1 MSKFYFTF
9 LLLLVAAQAFAQKYK
24 VAGLVTDEAG
34 KGIPGV
40 TIKEMGTN
48 AKGITNDRGVYLMYV
63 HYGNATLVVDFEGFD
78 KIERDIKGI
87 GTQNFILKSIKKTKP
102 ALIAGSR
109 NLKTAAND
117 LTSPIEIIDVKKV
130 ASLNG
135 QFDLTQLL
143 QFVSTSLNSNR
154 QIGADGTDNID
165 QVSIHG
171 MGPDQMLLLVNGKRR
186 HQSALINLS
195 GSYGRG
201 NSSADLNT
209 IPVASIDHIEILK
222 DGAAAQ
228 YGSDAVAGVI
238 NIVLKETANGFS
250 ANANVGIR
258 KAKYNRD
265 SSFVDG
271 LNYNANVNYGAVI
284 GRKGF
289 INATADYNFINH
301 TNRSNTQTDSILR
314 KQFGD
319 PRVYNG
325 SVAFNAAL
333 PIRENIEIYSFG
345 GYNYR
350 QTETFGFS
358 RTLSNKDSL
367 YKIYP
372 NGFDPL
378 VSRNIDDRAIT
389 VGLRTKWNG
398 FDVDI
403 SNTYGFN
410 KFHYKV
416 NNSLNESFGKG
427 TPTSMDAGGFKT
439 NQNVSNVNLS
449 QYYDDILMGVNLAF
463 GVEYRMDWYK
473 IFSGDVFSYQTY
485 NPLKQTGARGFRGY
499 SPSDETRNK
508 RNNAAGYV
516 DIEGKLTKR
525 LSLSAA
531 GRFDY
536 YSDLGSAIGGKG
548 GFHLDITDE
557 LVLRGSYGL
566 GFKAPSLAQQYF
578 SSATVNP
585 TTRPLEV
592 PTQNIIARSGS
603 EVIKTLGVPD
613 LKMETTQNASAGIT
627 FSPNKYFS
635 VSLEGYYIQVRNRI
649 ILAGPINQNDRIV
662 GAGLKKLNID
672 QARFFTNS
680 LNTST
685 AGVDLTVR
693 YGAQLGTGKLN
704 IAVGANYNTMAID
717 TIKTSEKL
725 EGKQLSYLNRR
736 ERYFILSAAPPLKVN
751 FTLDYTVDNLTFMAR
766 AIYFGK
772 MELINNYFGKTDK
785 SGKVYAET
793 DYVDMYKSV
802 IQTDVSV
809 GYKFDEFL
817 SFTIGGSNILNT
829 YPTMSKPNKTE
840 SGGAWDSVQMGNN
853 GAFFFAKVFYNF

>member
-1 MSKFYFTF
+1 MGKFYFAF
-9 LLLLVAAQAFAQKYK
+9 LLFLVATQAFAQKYK

-40 TIKEMGTN
+40 TIQEMGTN
-48 AKGITNDRGVYLMYV
+48 AKGVTNNQGIYLMYV
-63 HYGNATLVVDFEGFD
+63 HYGNATLIVDFDGFD
-78 KIERDIKGI
+78 KIEREIKGI
-87 GTQNFILKSIKKTKP
+87 GTQNFILKSVSKIKP
-102 ALIAGSR
+102 ALIVGSR
-109 NLKTAAND
+109 NIRTTANNV
-117 LTSPIEIIDVKKV
+117 TSPVEIIDVKKI

-143 QFVSTSLNSNR
+143 QFVSSSLNSNR

-238 NIVLKETANGFS
+238 NIVLKETTNGFS
-250 ANANVGIR
+250 ANANAGIR
-258 KAKYNRD
+258 KAKYIRD
-265 SSFVDG
+265 SSSFDG
-271 LNYNANVNYGAVI
+271 LNYNANLNYGAVI

-301 TNRSNTQTDSILR
+301 TNRSNTQPDSILR

-325 SVAFNAAL
+325 TIAFNAAL
-333 PIRENIEIYSFG
+333 PINENTEIYSFG

-350 QTETFGFS
+350 QTESFAFS
-358 RTLSNKDSL
+358 RTLLKKDSL

-372 NGFDPL
+372 NGFDPI
-378 VSRNIDDRAIT
+378 VSRNIEDRSAT
-389 VGLRTKWNG
+389 VGVRTKWNG

-416 NNSLNESFGKG
+416 NNSLNQSFGKD

-439 NQNVSNVNLS
+439 NQNVTSLNLS
-449 QYYDDILMGVNLAF
+449 QFYDDILQGVNLAF
-463 GVEYRMDWYK
+463 GAEYRMDWYN
-473 IFSGDVFSYQTY
+473 IFSGDFFSYRTY
-485 NPLKQTGARGFRGY
+485 DPLKPTGAQGFRGY
-499 SPSDETRNK
+499 SPAEEVSKK

-516 DIEGKLTKR
+516 DIEAKVTNR
-525 LSLSAA
+525 LAVSAA

-536 YSDLGSAIGGKG
+536 YSDLGSAVSGKG
-548 GFHLDITDE
+548 GLRFNITDG
-557 LVLRGSYGL
+557 LVLRGSYAI
-566 GFKAPSLAQQYF
+566 GFRAPSLAQQYF
-578 SSATVNP
+578 SNATVNP
-585 TTRPLEV
+585 TTAPLNI
-592 PTQNIIARSGS
+592 PTEKVIARSGS
-603 EVIKTLGVPD
+603 EVLKTLGIPD
-613 LKMETTQNASAGIT
+613 LKMENSQNASAGIT
-627 FSPNKYFS
+627 FSPDKNFS
-635 VSLEGYYIQVRNRI
+635 VAVDGYYIKVQNRI
-649 ILAGPINQNDRIV
+649 ILAGPINQNDRLV

-672 QARFFTNS
+672 EARFFTNS
-680 LNTST
+680 LSTST
-685 AGVDLTVR
+685 AGVDLTVK
-693 YGAQLGTGKLN
+693 YGADLGAGKLN
-704 IAVGANYNTMAID
+704 ISLGANYNTMAID
-717 TIKTSEKL
+717 TIKTTKNL
-725 EGKQLSYLNRR
+725 EGKQASYLNRR
-736 ERYFILSAAPPLKVN
+736 ERYFILSAAPPSKVN
-751 FTLDYTVDNLTFMAR
+751 LTLDYTIDNLTFMAR

-785 SGKVYAET
+785 AGKVYTEK
-793 DYVDMYKSV
+793 DYVDVYKSV
-802 IQTDVSV
+802 IQTDASLS
-809 GYKFDEFL
+809 YKFDQYL
-817 SFTIGGSNILNT
+817 SFTIGGSNILNV
-829 YPTMSKPNKTE
+829 YPTMSKPNRTE

>member
-1 MSKFYFTF
+1 MSKFYFAF
-9 LLLLVAAQAFAQKYK
+9 LFFLIASQAFAQKYK

-40 TIKEMGTN
+40 TIQEMGTN
-48 AKGITNDRGVYLMYV
+48 AKGITDDQGIYQMYV
-63 HYGNATLVVDFEGFD
+63 HYGNATLIVDFDGFD
-78 KIERDIKGI
+78 KIEKEIKGI
-87 GTQNFILKSIKKTKP
+87 GTQNFILKSVSKTKP
-102 ALIAGSR
+102 ALIVGSR
-109 NLKTAAND
+109 NLRTTAND
-117 LTSPIEIIDVKKV
+117 LTSTVEIIDIKKI
-130 ASLNG
+130 ASING

-143 QFVSTSLNSNR
+143 QFVSSSLNSNR
-154 QIGADGTDNID
+154 QIGTDGTDNID
-165 QVSIHG
+165 QISIHG

-228 YGSDAVAGVI
+228 YGSDAVAGVV
-238 NIVLKETANGFS
+238 NIVLKETTNGFS

-271 LNYNANVNYGAVI
+271 LNYNANLNYGAVI

-301 TNRSNTQTDSILR
+301 TNRSNTQPDSVLR

-325 SVAFNAAL
+325 SVTFNTAL
-333 PIRENIEIYSFG
+333 PINHNTEIYSFG

-350 QTETFGFS
+350 QTENFAFS
-358 RTLSNKDSL
+358 RTLLKNDSL

-372 NGFDPL
+372 NGFDPV
-378 VSRNIDDRAIT
+378 VSRNIEDRAAT
-389 VGLRTKWNG
+389 VGVRTKWNG
-398 FDVDI
+398 FDVDL

-416 NNSLNESFGKG
+416 NNSLNDSFGKG

-439 NQNVSNVNLS
+439 NQNLTSLNLS
-449 QYYDDILMGVNLAF
+449 QFYESIMKGVNLAF
-463 GVEYRMDWYK
+463 GAEYRMDWYN
-473 IFSGDVFSYQTY
+473 IFSGDVFSYLTFD
-485 NPLKQTGARGFRGY
+485 PLKPTGAQGFRGY
-499 SPSDETRNK
+499 SPAEEISKK

-516 DIEGKLTKR
+516 DIEAKVTTR

-536 YSDLGSAIGGKG
+536 YSDLGSAVGGKG
-548 GFHLDITDE
+548 GVKFNITKE
-557 LVLRGSYGL
+557 LVLHGSYGI
-566 GFKAPSLAQQYF
+566 GFHAPSLAQQFF
-578 SSATVNP
+578 SNATVNP
-585 TTRPLEV
+585 TTRPLEI
-592 PTQNIIARSGS
+592 PTQNVIARSGS
-603 EVIKTLGVPD
+603 EAATALGIPD
-613 LKMETTQNASAGIT
+613 LKLENTQNATAGVT
-627 FSPNKYFS
+627 FSPDKNFS
-635 VSLEGYYIQVRNRI
+635 VSVDGYYVQIRNRI
-649 ILAGPINQNDRIV
+649 ILAGPLSQNDRTV

-680 LNTST
+680 LTTST
-685 AGVDLTVR
+685 AGVDLTIK
-693 YGAQLGTGKLN
+693 YGAELGVGKLN
-704 IAVGANYNTMAID
+704 VSVGANYNTMAID

-725 EGKQLSYLNRR
+725 EGKQASYLNRR
-736 ERYFILSAAPPLKVN
+736 ERYFILSAAPPVKVN
-751 FTLDYTVDNLTFMAR
+751 LTLDYTVDNLTFMAR

-785 SGKVYAET
+785 AGKVYTEK
-793 DYVDMYKSV
+793 DYVDVYKSV

-809 GYKFDEFL
+809 HYKFDQYL
-817 SFTIGGSNILNT
+817 SFTIGGSNILNV

>member
-1 MSKFYFTF
+1 MSKFYFAF
-9 LLLLVAAQAFAQKYK
+9 LLFLVAAQAFAQKYK
-24 VAGLVTDEAG
+24 VAGLVTDEVG

-40 TIKEMGTN
+40 TIQEMGTN

-63 HYGNATLVVDFEGFD
+63 HYGNATLVVDFDGFD
-78 KIERDIKGI
+78 KIEREIKGI
-87 GTQNFILKSIKKTKP
+87 GTQNFILKSVGKTKP
-102 ALIAGSR
+102 ALIVGSR
-109 NLKTAAND
+109 NLRTTRND
-117 LTSPIEIIDVKKV
+117 LTSPVEIIDVKKI

-165 QVSIHG
+165 QISIHG
-171 MGPDQMLLLVNGKRR
+171 MGTDEMLLLVNGKRR

-238 NIVLKETANGFS
+238 NIVLKETINGFS
-250 ANANVGIR
+250 ANANTGIR

-265 SSFVDG
+265 SSALDG
-271 LNYNANVNYGAVI
+271 LNYNNSLNYGAVI

-301 TNRSNTQTDSILR
+301 TNRSNTQPDSVLR

-325 SVAFNAAL
+325 TIAFNAAL
-333 PIRENIEIYSFG
+333 PINENTEIYSFG

-350 QTETFGFS
+350 QTESFAFS
-358 RTLSNKDSL
+358 RTLLKKDSL

-372 NGFDPL
+372 NGFDPV
-378 VSRNIDDRAIT
+378 VSRNVEDRSATIG
-389 VGLRTKWNG
+389 VRTKWNG
-398 FDVDI
+398 FNVDI

-416 NNSLNESFGKG
+416 KNSLNESFGKG

-439 NQNVSNVNLS
+439 NQNVTNLNLS
-449 QYYDDILMGVNLAF
+449 QFYDDILQGVNLAF
-463 GVEYRMDWYK
+463 GAEYRMDWYS
-473 IFSGDVFSYQTY
+473 IFSGDVFSYRTY
-485 NPLKQTGARGFRGY
+485 DPLKRSGAQGFRGY
-499 SPSDETRNK
+499 SPAEEIREK

-516 DIEGKLTKR
+516 DVEAKMTNRFSI
-525 LSLSAA
+525 SAA

-536 YSDLGSAIGGKG
+536 YNDLGSAVSGKG
-548 GFHLDITDE
+548 GLRFSITKE
-557 LVLRGSYGL
+557 LVLRGSYGI
-566 GFKAPSLAQQYF
+566 GFRAPSLAQQYF
-578 SSATVNP
+578 SNATINP
-585 TTRPLEV
+585 ANAQLVIPSQKV
-592 PTQNIIARSGS
+592 IARSGS
-603 EVIKTLGVPD
+603 EAAKALGIPD
-613 LKMETTQNASAGIT
+613 LKMENTQNASAGIT
-627 FSPNKYFS
+627 FSPDKNFA
-635 VSLEGYYIQVRNRI
+635 VAMDGYYIKVQNRI
-649 ILAGPINQNDRIV
+649 ILAGPISQNDRLV
-662 GAGLKKLNID
+662 GAGLKQLNID
-672 QARFFTNS
+672 EARFFTNS

-685 AGVDLTVR
+685 AGVDLTVK
-693 YGAQLGTGKLN
+693 YGAELGAGKLN
-704 IAVGANYNTMAID
+704 ISVGANYNTMAID

-725 EGKQLSYLNRR
+725 EGKQTSYLNRR
-736 ERYFILSAAPPLKVN
+736 ERYFILSAAPPAKVN
-751 FTLDYTVDNLTFMAR
+751 LTLDYTIDNLTFMAR

-785 SGKVYAET
+785 AGKVYTEK
-793 DYVDMYKSV
+793 DYVDVYKSV

-809 GYKFDEFL
+809 GYKFDEYL
-817 SFTIGGSNILNT
+817 SFTIGGSNILNV
-829 YPTMSKPNKTE
+829 YPTMSKPYKTE